1 MIYLDDRGKIW
12 KVDRLPEGDEMFWG
26 SCFSPETGR
35 VQDFL
40 LRADE
45 SGVPLLKWGYSR
57 KYRELPSTDGAVRV
71 RRVRR
76 KGRGYSGGH
85 NTAAR
90 LGWSVSYP
98 APDKDWLLYWDTTDQ
113 GAFTGFHPSIEGLMR
128 DD

>member
-1 MIYLDDRGKIW
+1 MVYLDERGKIW
-12 KVDRLPEGDEMFWG
+12 SIDRLPKDTWVWG
-26 SCFSPETGR
+26 KTFSPEKGY
-35 VQDFL
+35 VQDFIL
-40 LRADE
+40 HPDDE
-45 SGVPLLKWGYSR
+45 TGVPRLEWGTSR
-57 KYRELPSTDGAVRV
+57 DCSEFPSTENAVRV

-76 KGRGYSGGH
+76 AGRGYSGGH

-98 APDKDWLLYWDTTDQ
+98 APDKNWLLYWDTTDQ